1 MGVKSEASVE
11 VSSTCIIFNDQ
22 QGKIAD
28 SAKNWQTAS
37 LTNTIFDF
45 FGAAHTLPLIL
56 TRARNVQKPVPT
68 NQEVYAS
75 LATRG

>member
-28 SAKNWQTAS
+28 SAKTAS
-37 LTNTIFDF
+37 LTNTIIVF
-45 FGAAHTLPLIL
+45 FGAAHSLPLIL